1 MSQLQNFRAK
11 LIDAVG
17 QFAAVVADSAKE
29 DIVLSDEDRLLEVR
43 PVPFSSTRTKK
54 AVLVGCTYETCP
66 EPEMLSK
73 LAGPGNDA
81 IRLQKLLRDV
91 YGFEDENMRL
101 LTDDGRSDTEPTA
114 NNIRNALKWL
124 VKGAKAGDSLFFS
137 FSGHG
142 SGVEDTDGDELDG
155 RDEALWACDAN
166 YINDDEL
173 HRLLVKSL
181 PKGVRLTVL
190 FDCCESGTALDLPFI
205 YSIDGEILD
214 PAHEHLQDGIV
225 KLREASASFEEG
237 SADANETLQEI
248 VKGLEYLL
256 GPAGDAEL
264 AAKKTAKKRAAAD
277 VLCLSGC
284 RDMQTSKDVMIDGV
298 SAGALTDAFIKAV
311 APPGFVDA
319 GVELAE
325 YEDDEE
331 QDAEEEE
338 EEEEEDEEEED
349 DYEPDEEEEEEVTYK
364 SKSKNGAPKSEGPLT
379 YVQLLHRLRANLED
393 TYMQQPQL
401 SASRP
406 LNLASAEFCM

>member
-1 MSQLQNFRAK
+1 MSQLQEFRAK

-17 QFAAVVADSAKE
+17 QFAALVADSAKE
-29 DIVLSDEDRLLEVR
+29 DIQLSDEDRLLEVR
-43 PVPFSSTRTKK
+43 AVPLNSTCSRNKK
-54 AVLVGCTYETCP
+54 AVLVGCTYENCP

-142 SGVEDTDGDELDG
+142 SGVEDEDGDELDG
-155 RDEALWACDAN
+155 RDEAIWACDAN
-166 YINDDEL
+166 HVTDDEL

-256 GPAGDAEL
+256 GPASDPEL
-264 AAKKTAKKRAAAD
+264 VTKKTAKKRAAAD

-331 QDAEEEE
+331 DE
-338 EEEEEDEEEED
+338 EEEEEDE
-349 DYEPDEEEEEEVTYK
+349 YEPDEEADEEEVTHK
-364 SKSKNGAPKSEGPLT
+364 STNSAPKSAASLT

-406 LNLASAEFCM
+406 LDLLLADFCL

>member
-1 MSQLQNFRAK
+1 MSQLQNFRTN

-17 QFAAVVADSAKE
+17 QFAANVADSAKE

-43 PVPFSSTRTKK
+43 TVPLNSTCSRNKK
-54 AVLVGCTYETCP
+54 AVLVGITYENCP
-66 EPEMLSK
+66 EPEMLAK
-73 LAGPGNDA
+73 LSGPGNDA

-101 LTDDGRSDTEPTA
+101 LTDDGRSDKEPTA
-114 NNIRNALKWL
+114 ANIRSALKWL

-137 FSGHG
+137 YSGHG
-142 SGVEDTDGDELDG
+142 SGVEDEDGDELDG
-155 RDEALWACDAN
+155 RDEAIWACDAN

-173 HRLLVKSL
+173 HRILVKSL

-205 YSIDGEILD
+205 YTIDGEILD
-214 PAHEHLQDGIV
+214 PAHEHLQDGIA
-225 KLREASASFEEG
+225 KLREARANFEEG

-248 VKGLEYLL
+248 VKGLEYLI
-256 GPAGDAEL
+256 GPSGDAEE
-264 AAKKTAKKRAAAD
+264 AAKKTARKRAAAD

-284 RDMQTSKDVMIDGV
+284 RDMQTSKDTSIDGV
-298 SAGALTDAFIKAV
+298 ATGALTDAFIKAV

-319 GVELAE
+319 GAE
-325 YEDDEE
+325 IAGDDDE
-331 QDAEEEE
+331 DADEDE
-338 EEEEEDEEEED
+338 EEEEEDE
-349 DYEPDEEEEEEVTYK
+349 YEPDEEAEEDDEEET
-364 SKSKNGAPKSEGPLT
+364 NGAPEYEGPLT
-379 YVQLLHRLRANLED
+379 YVGLLHRLRTNLED

-406 LNLASAEFCM
+406 LDLASAEFCM